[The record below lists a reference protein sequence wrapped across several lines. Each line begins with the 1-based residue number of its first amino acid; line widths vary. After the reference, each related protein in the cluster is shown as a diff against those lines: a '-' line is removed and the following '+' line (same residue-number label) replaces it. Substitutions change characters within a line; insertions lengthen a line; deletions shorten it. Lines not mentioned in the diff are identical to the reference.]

1 MTEFDYSLIAIVV
14 FSLLLGLWRGVVYE
28 VLSILGWPLAF
39 MLSRY
44 WAPGLVE
51 IFPVKSEAVRVALAY
66 GLVFVAALL
75 VWAMLVWLVSK
86 LVAAIG
92 LGWID
97 GMLGALFGVLRGALI
112 ILVLVWLAGM
122 TKLPEQMFW
131 REAKLSHGAEQVAL
145 MTKSWLPDNIAQ
157 RIKYRVLN

>member
-1 MTEFDYSLIAIVV
+1 MTEFDYALIVIVV
-14 FSLLLGLWRGVVYE
+14 LSLLLGLWRGVVYE

-39 MLSRY
+39 ILSKY
-44 WAPGLVE
+44 VAPGFVE
-51 IFPVKSEAVRVALAY
+51 LFPVKSEAVRVALAY

-97 GMLGALFGVLRGALI
+97 GMLGAVFGVLRGALI
-112 ILVLVWLAGM
+112 VLVLVWLAGM
-122 TKLPEQMFW
+122 TKIPEQVFW
-131 REAKLSHGAEQVAL
+131 REAKLSHSVEQVAL
-145 MTKSWLPDNIAQ
+145 MTKPWLPDNIAH
-157 RIKYRVLN
+157 RIQYRVQN